1 MASVIAKDIMAK
13 YIHGSNSLDGI
24 TLSLAQTEE
33 LLDRE
38 PNLSDSEEFFAPDG
52 KGFEAG
58 LVTGHKNALL
68 STLKLAKSGKEV
80 TVETILELHRD
91 LMGDLLLS
99 AGDYRECSLRIKGL
113 LIPSPPESLEERMKG
128 LVNLISMGLEKAKD
142 KNQLAWRVHHEFFT
156 IHPFI
161 EGNGRMARLLLN
173 FIKYRA
179 KNELAVLSYA
189 DRERYGKAIIDF
201 QKQKIERAK
210 ARQ

>member
-1 MASVIAKDIMAK
+1 MISKDTLAK
-13 YIHGSNSLDGI
+13 YIQGSNSLDGI
-24 TLSLAQTEE
+24 TLSLEQTFQ

-58 LVTGHKNALL
+58 LITGHKRALL
-68 STLKLAKSGKEV
+68 ATLKIAKSGQAI
-80 TVETILELHRD
+80 TTETIHELHRE

-113 LIPSPPESLEERMKG
+113 LIASPPESLAESMKG
-128 LVNLISMGLEKAKD
+128 LINLITTGLERAKD

-173 FIKYRA
+173 LVKYRA
-179 KNELAVLSYA
+179 KGEIAILSYG
-189 DRERYGKAIIDF
+189 DRDRYGKAIIDF
-201 QKQKIERAK
+201 QQQKIDRARAK
-210 ARQ
+210 K

>member
-1 MASVIAKDIMAK
+1 MISKDVMAK

-24 TLSLAQTEE
+24 TLSLEQTAQ
-33 LLDRE
+33 LLERE
-38 PNLSDSEEFFAPDG
+38 PSLSDSEEFFAPDG

-68 STLKLAKSGKEV
+68 TTLNLAKTGALV
-80 TVETILELHRD
+80 TVDTILELHRD

-99 AGDYRECSLRIKGL
+99 AGEYRECSLRIKGL
-113 LIPSPPESLEERMKG
+113 LIPSPPESLDERMKG
-128 LVNLISMGLEKAKD
+128 LVNLIAVGLEKAKD

-201 QKQKIERAK
+201 QKQKIERARAK
-210 ARQ
+210 

>member
-1 MASVIAKDIMAK
+1 VVSKDIMAK
-13 YIHGSNSLDGI
+13 YIQGSNSLDGI
-24 TLSLAQTEE
+24 TLALDQTFQ

-38 PNLSDSEEFFAPDG
+38 PSLSDSEEFFAPDG

-58 LVTGHKNALL
+58 LVTGHKRALL
-68 STLKLAKSGKEV
+68 ATMKIAKSGEMI
-80 TVETILELHRD
+80 TVDTILDLHRD

-99 AGDYRECSLRIKGL
+99 AGEFRECSLKIKGL
-113 LIPSPPESLEERMKG
+113 LIPSPPGSLGERMKG
-128 LVNLISMGLEKAKD
+128 LVNLINVGLQKAKD

-173 FIKYRA
+173 LIKYRTST
-179 KNELAVLSYA
+179 ELAILSYA
-189 DRERYGKAIIDF
+189 DRDRYGKAIIDF

-210 ARQ
+210 PKQ